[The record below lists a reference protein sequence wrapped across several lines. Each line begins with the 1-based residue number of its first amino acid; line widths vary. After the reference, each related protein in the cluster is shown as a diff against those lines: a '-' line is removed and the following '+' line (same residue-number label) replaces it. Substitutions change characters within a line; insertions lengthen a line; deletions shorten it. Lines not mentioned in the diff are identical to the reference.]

1 MRTGIPV
8 LSALRGRRGVALPV
22 ALIGLV
28 AVSLLVTTMMLTGST
43 EFAIGS
49 AHRQASASLFDAD
62 RALEEYV
69 AQQVVAAPTNWLE
82 ATAVGEPATVLLQ
95 PGNVSYGVT
104 VARLSWSDNVA
115 NNTTGNLVADETYSL
130 LAQPTDGR
138 GRTVGAFVNLRREA
152 AGLTTSLNA
161 GATSGGDLRVSGNA
175 TISDGRSGTNYCQAD
190 DNQSDYAVQVTA
202 GSKITQSGN
211 STFEGAAD
219 TADFTKEQMADVLLG
234 GRTLDEIAEMAEI
247 KFGTRWNQPAF
258 QTTTI
263 TSNSGTNP
271 RYNWGCPAQLGA
283 SCPTGVSPDSSTNRF
298 VVVAIDAGGGTVKIN
313 GRYGQGMIVVVNG
326 SLEIQGNFIYKGII
340 LVEKDMNVRGGSAGQ
355 ESKIEGG
362 IVAFGQSSTVEDNIT
377 GTATIKYNICAIRDA
392 ERALNNSTLQ
402 GIRPARQGGS
412 FAWYELIR

>member
-69 AQQVVAAPTNWLE
+69 AQQVVAGPTNWLQ
-82 ATAVGEPATVLLQ
+82 ATAAGEPATVLLQ

-104 VARLSWSDNVA
+104 IARLSWSDNLGGA
-115 NNTTGNLVADETYSL
+115 NANLQADETYSL

-138 GRTVGAFVNLRREA
+138 GRTVGAFVHLRRMA

-161 GATSGGDLRVSGNA
+161 GATSGGDLKVSGNA
-175 TISDGRSGTNYCQAD
+175 TISDGRSGTNYCSAD
-190 DNQSDYAVQVTA
+190 DNQADFAVQVTA
-202 GSKITQSGN
+202 GSKITQGGN

-247 KFGTRWNQPAF
+247 KFGDRWDEPDF

-263 TSNSGTNP
+263 WSAAGTDP

-283 SCPTGVSPDSSTNRF
+283 ACPTNVSPDSSTNRF

-340 LVEKDMNVRGGSAGQ
+340 LVEKDMNIRGGSAGQ

-402 GIRPARQGGS
+402 NVRPVRQGGS